1 MKKQDLVLIVCVL
14 ALFLPFCFSETLFQ
28 VFKTSTNSPPFL
40 MSFLKFG
47 ILATLGEIIGLR
59 IRTGSYFQQGFG
71 VIPRAITWGFLGIL
85 IQVGF
90 IIFGDGAPQVLVRLG
105 ISPDGGITYGE
116 MIKHSLL
123 ESVSWYHVLAAFFIS
138 ATMNTLFAPVFMTLH
153 KISDD
158 HIMQTGGSL
167 KGYFSAWHFG
177 ELFATLNWGVM
188 WNFVFKK
195 TIPFFWIPA
204 HTITFLLPPDFRVLF
219 AACLGIVLG
228 VFMSIASTKSA
239 K

>member
-1 MKKQDLVLIVCVL
+1 MKKQDFLFIICVL
-14 ALFLPFCFSETLFQ
+14 ALFLPFFFSEVLFIG
-28 VFKTSTNSPPFL
+28 FKTATANHPFL

-47 ILATLGEIIGLR
+47 ILSTLGEMIGLR
-59 IRTGSYFQQGFG
+59 IRSGNYYQKGFG
-71 VIPRAITWGFLGIL
+71 VFPRAITWGFLGIL
-85 IQVGF
+85 IQCGF

-105 ISPDGGITYGE
+105 ITPADGITYGE

-123 ESVSWYHVLAAFFIS
+123 ESVSWYHILEAFLIS
-138 ATMNTLFAPVFMTLH
+138 ASMNTLFAPVFMTLH

-158 HIMQTGGSL
+158 HIAQTGGTL
-167 KGYFSAWHFG
+167 KGYFSPWHFG
-177 ELFATLNWGVM
+177 ELFAALNWGVM

-195 TIPFFWIPA
+195 TIPLFWIPA
-204 HTITFLLPPDFRVLF
+204 HTITFLLPPDFRTLF

-228 VFMSIASTKSA
+228 VFMSLASMKSA